1 MINYMLQNN
10 KNKKRKSPVE
20 ERKPD
25 VTANIGSLDEIIA
38 KQRDREKKLYPVRI
52 SKTTVIYVTKKK
64 ATPEYAEEY
73 KRDKLMRL
81 NNG

>member
-1 MINYMLQNN
+1 MQNN
-10 KNKKRKSPVE
+10 KNKKRKSPAD

-25 VTANIGSLDEIIA
+25 ITANIGNIDEIIA
-38 KQRDREKKLYPVRI
+38 RQRERDKKLYPVRV
-52 SKTTVIYVTKKK
+52 SKTTVIYVIKKK

-73 KRDKLMRL
+73 KRKKLMRL